1 MSSLINQKIKDTY
14 EGLIKTSDE
23 QPIDGTLKNL
33 QDGNGGVLPIQ
44 VSTGG
49 VNFTGT
55 VTGIAAGGMVAGT
68 GTDSIRSADDLTTT
82 PANAAGD
89 RSIAIGESAT
99 ATAEGA
105 VAIGEGTLADGED
118 CVAIGRGANSNSESI
133 AIGDGST
140 NASARSVAIG
150 RSASANGN
158 GVSIGNFA
166 QGSGGT
172 AISIAC
178 SSIGGMSNNG
188 GNALMI
194 VPGPYGGSVDS
205 NAGSAIVLGDSSS
218 ALIRATSNA
227 VGGIAIGSDT
237 VTDGLNSVALGAGV
251 TANVENTVSVKA
263 LETQTDSTPTAGG
276 IIMSDAGGTDR
287 RINIDASGTLQIDST
302 PIGGGGGAAGLISG
316 TGTDSM
322 QSAASLTTVAASA
335 SEADTI
341 ALGDGATASSANN
354 IAIGNTAN
362 AGGDNAFAR
371 SNIAIGFNT
380 DATNEKDVAV
390 GNEAQ
395 ATGSR
400 TVAIGDS
407 ANASG
412 SRSVVVGASSTASAF
427 SSCVFGAFSEATAE
441 GATVVGGYGSSAT
454 AVDAIAVGKEADAT
468 AIGAIAIG
476 KLAQATADGAVAIGS
491 GINAVTADT
500 VTMDK
505 LQILDYA
512 NINYADDTAAA
523 AGGIPLGGVYHN
535 AGDLKIRIV

>member
-55 VTGIAAGGMVAGT
+55 VTGITAGGMVAGT
-68 GTDSIRSADDLTTT
+68 GTDSIRSADDLTTN

-89 RSIAIGESAT
+89 RSIAIGEGAA

-105 VAIGEGTLADGED
+105 VALGEDTLADGED

-140 NASARSVAIG
+140 NASGRSVSIG

-158 GVSIGNFA
+158 GVAIGNFA

-178 SSIGGMSNNG
+178 SSIGGMSNAAN
-188 GNALMI
+188 NALMI
-194 VPGPYGGSVDS
+194 VPGPYGGSTDS
-205 NAGSAIVLGDSSS
+205 NAAGAIVLGEGTGI
-218 ALIRATSNA
+218 LRATSNA
-227 VGGIAIGSDT
+227 VGGIAIGSNT

-302 PIGGGGGAAGLISG
+302 PIGGGGLAAGLISG
-316 TGTDSM
+316 SGTDSM
-322 QSAASLTTVAASA
+322 QSASTLTTVAANA

-341 ALGDGATASSANN
+341 ALGDGSIASSANN